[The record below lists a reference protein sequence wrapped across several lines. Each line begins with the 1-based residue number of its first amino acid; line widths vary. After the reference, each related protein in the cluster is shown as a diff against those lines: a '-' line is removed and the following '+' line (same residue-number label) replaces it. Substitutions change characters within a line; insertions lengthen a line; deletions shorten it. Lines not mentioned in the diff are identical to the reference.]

1 MERLTIFDYQVEID
15 RAATLDWYASH
26 GEWGCDCGDCRH
38 YVSLAKERKLP
49 PDMMELLDSLGIP
62 LEKATYLCSLYKT
75 EEGIL
80 YQVSYRVAGNILSD
94 TEQDK
99 NAAGH
104 CIHETYPYG
113 APDFPQP
120 HFDVEFYPTLPHGE
134 DT

>member
-1 MERLTIFDYQVEID
+1 MELFHGRPQNAQGRLD
-15 RAATLDWYASH
+15 
-26 GEWGCDCGDCRH
+26 
-38 YVSLAKERKLP
+38 KEMRVY
-49 PDMMELLDSLGIP
+49 DLLDSLGIP

-80 YQVSYRVAGNILSD
+80 YQVSYRVAGNILSA

-99 NAAGH
+99 NAAGR

-120 HFDVEFYPTLPHGE
+120 HFDVEFYSTLPHGE